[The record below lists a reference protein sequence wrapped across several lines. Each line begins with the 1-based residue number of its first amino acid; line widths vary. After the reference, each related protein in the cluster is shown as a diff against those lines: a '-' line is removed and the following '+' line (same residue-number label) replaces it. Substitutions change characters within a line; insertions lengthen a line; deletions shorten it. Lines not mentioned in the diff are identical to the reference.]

1 MKHLKRLRPAEE
13 ERILEAI
20 FDGLSILRSKQG
32 LVWIGEEIKKLG
44 KHPPIED
51 RVSRALYRCLHQA
64 RSNLQKFGRDLMGEL
79 YWQMPIQPNPNV
91 SSEEHEDNIPDFS
104 WQIFENAVT
113 LAEQSKLDLT
123 LSVYFHLECK
133 RLGSRIPSGSLNQ
146 KYVQKGIVRFVSD
159 GHRYG
164 QHTQSGAMI
173 AYLEDMTCKEILRAV
188 NAAIEQAQ
196 QTLPPQTKISLL
208 SLSQDGWQTKSTS
221 RLSHRL
227 ERSFP
232 KSPFTLWH
240 FWLDLRE
247 CYPRK
252 YTKLSD

>member
-32 LVWIGEEIKKLG
+32 LVWIDEEIKKRD
-44 KHPPIED
+44 KRRSIED
-51 RVSRALYRCLHQA
+51 RVSRALYRCLKQA
-64 RSNLQKFGRDLMGEL
+64 QNNLKKMGQDLMGIL
-79 YWQMPIQPNPNV
+79 YWQMPIQPNHNV
-91 SSEEHEDNIPDFS
+91 SSEEHEDKIPDFS
-104 WQIFENAVT
+104 WQIFENAIT
-113 LAEQSKLDLT
+113 LEEQERPGLP
-123 LSVYFHLECK
+123 LSVYFHIECK
-133 RLGSRIPSGSLNQ
+133 RLGSPTSSSWKLNPN
-146 KYVQKGIVRFVSD
+146 YVHDGVVRFVSD

-173 AYLEDMTCKEILRAV
+173 GYLEDMTCEEILRAV
-188 NAAIEQAQ
+188 NAAIEQVQ
-196 QTLPPQTKISLL
+196 QTLPSPIKISPL

-221 RLSHRL
+221 RLNHRL
-227 ERSFP
+227 ERSFL

-247 CYPRK
+247 CYPRR
-252 YTKLSD
+252 